1 MRHSRSSRFVRFAA
15 AAAVVALVAAVVVPA
30 AAFAAVPSP
39 TIVLSTAYQTTAAR
53 LLVSGHMTKSLA
65 GKYVQVQIKKPGRTY
80 WDTLTQL
87 DLKIRASS
95 YYSAYYT
102 PMLAG
107 TFYVRTR
114 YSNSA
119 GNAYSRTVS
128 FRVRKG
134 PSVKADL
141 IMQSTTS
148 TRDSGIIEALIPAFL
163 HSCPEYNFKGVF
175 VGSGTAIAN
184 SRKGDGDILLAHS
197 PADELR
203 FMDPS
208 SPLVTPAAPYV
219 GFTRFKV
226 MYNDYVLVGPTTNP
240 SGIATDEPAVSA
252 FGKIA
257 TAGSTFW
264 SRNDNSGTNSKEKEI
279 WALCTPANPQIETT
293 SPLVYKSWYKAS
305 GTMGMAQALAAANNG
320 LGYTLSDRGTWLNA
334 KSLGMVGSLKIV
346 NQGDARYFNQYS
358 VIEIKGARNWQGGQ
372 DFSRWI
378 RSAAAQ
384 EIIRTYGVSTFG
396 QALFVPD
403 AGSY

>member
-1 MRHSRSSRFVRFAA
+1 MRHSNRSRIVRLAS
-15 AAAVVALVAAVVVPA
+15 AAAVIALVASIIAPA
-30 AAFAAVPSP
+30 AAFAAVPKP
-39 TIVLSTAYQTTAAR
+39 TIALSTSYQTRAAR

-65 GKYVQVQIKKPGRTY
+65 GKVVQVQIKKPGRSY
-80 WDTLTQL
+80 WDTLTQQ
-87 DLKIRASS
+87 DLKIRSSS

-128 FRVRKG
+128 FRVKTG

-141 IMQSTTS
+141 VLQSTTS
-148 TRDSGIIEALIPAFL
+148 TRDSGIIEALVPAFL

-184 SRKGDGDILLAHS
+184 SRAGNGDVLLAHS
-197 PADELR
+197 PAAEVS

-208 SPLVTPAAPYV
+208 TATPAAPYT
-219 GFTRFKV
+219 GFTRYKV

-240 SGIATDEPAVSA
+240 SAITTGEAAVSA
-252 FGKIA
+252 FGKVA
-257 TAGSTFW
+257 TSGSTFW
-264 SRNDNSGTNSKEKEI
+264 SRNDNSGTNAKEKEL
-279 WALCTPANPQIETT
+279 WALCSPANPQIETT
-293 SPLVYKSWYKAS
+293 SPLTYKSWYKAS
-305 GTMGMAQALAAANNG
+305 GVMGMAQALAAANNG

-346 NQGDARYFNQYS
+346 NEGDARYFNPYS

-384 EIIRTYGVSTFG
+384 EIIRTYGTSTFG
-396 QALFVPD
+396 QPLFVPNQ
-403 AGSY
+403 GSY